1 MYVLSGA
8 SLVKNLPAIRES
20 PVQFWFGEIP
30 WRRER
35 LPTPVFMGFPA
46 DSDGKES
53 ACNAGDLGSIP
64 GLGDALEEGWQ
75 LTPVFLPGDFQN
87 RGAFWARVH
96 GVAKSQTKR
105 STARG
110 LSILAGSGG
119 VLWAMTLG
127 TSLALSGLDSSRN
140 VMEVTIAYTKGVQ
153 PISAAGGSIYAPGF
167 PLISLVCFPKH
178 VFVCVSFSVVS
189 DSLGPMDCSPPDS
202 FVHGILQA
210 RILEWVAIPFS

>member
-1 MYVLSGA
+1 
-8 SLVKNLPAIRES
+8 
-20 PVQFWFGEIP
+20 
-30 WRRER
+30 
-35 LPTPVFMGFPA
+35 MGFPGGL
-46 DSDGKES
+46 DGKES
-53 ACNAGDLGSIP
+53 ACNAGNLGSIP
-64 GLGDALEEGWQ
+64 VLGGWQ
-75 LTPVFLPGDFQN
+75 LTPVFLPGEFQN
-87 RGAFWARVH
+87 RGAFRARVH

-153 PISAAGGSIYAPGF
+153 SISAAGGSIYAPGF
-167 PLISLVCFPKH
+167 PLISLVCFPKY
-178 VFVCVSFSVVS
+178 VFVCVSFLVVS
-189 DSLGPMDCSPPDS
+189 DSLGPMDYSPPDS